1 MRQAFVYVLCMP
13 KNHKN
18 HIVADILRKIRS
30 DTGLT
35 QTQAGLAMNVSNVYV
50 SNLETGKRSPS
61 IIQLIRFCDAIG
73 VDPEQA
79 FRLIVEKYR
88 SVSNG

>member
-1 MRQAFVYVLCMP
+1 MP
-13 KNHKN
+13 KNKK
-18 HIVADILRKIRS
+18 IYIISDIIRRIRYE
-30 DTGLT
+30 TGLT
-35 QTQAGLAMNVSNVYV
+35 QTQAGLAMNVSSVYI
-50 SNLETGKRSPS
+50 SKLETGQSSPS

-73 VDPEQA
+73 VDPERA